1 MGDRSNRASW
11 TGSLRAFILS
21 QEAELRPRP
30 LGTFL
35 VRGESAYREGSDTWI
50 LEVDESSRLLDTCL
64 QEENLPAESNLRLGL
79 R

>member
-1 MGDRSNRASW
+1 MGNRSNRAYW

-21 QEAELRPRP
+21 QEAELRPRT
-30 LGTFL
+30 LATFL
-35 VRGESAYREGSDTWI
+35 VKGDSAYREGSDTWI